1 MKRFIISILPFVSPA
16 VRPFSAYTP
25 KSKGVKLLTT
35 RKISLLLIVTFFFT
49 VKTFSQTSGDGMKKI
64 DGCFSAVKM
73 DIKTNSISV
82 SKTFCVGDK
91 ITVKLKDDKI
101 HGKISKLSKDYIVMA
116 DNSEIDVSNIKWIK
130 KSKLT
135 ASRTIVSVLMAAAG
149 VALIATSQEGENSY
163 GETGALVL
171 TGAALV
177 PVGIVIFV
185 SRTKFR
191 IERGD
196 KLIFVDQPNQ
206 VNHVKL

>member
-91 ITVKLKDDKI
+91 ITVKLKGDKI
-101 HGKISKLSKDYIVMA
+101 HGKISKLSKNYIVIA
-116 DNSEIDVSNIKWIK
+116 DKDEIDVSKIKWIK

-135 ASRTIVSVLMAAAG
+135 ASRAIVGVLVTAAG
-149 VALIATSQEGENSY
+149 LALFPASQEADSFD
-163 GETGALVL
+163 ETGILLLAG
-171 TGAALV
+171 TALV
-177 PVGIVIFV
+177 PIG
-185 SRTKFR
+185 
-191 IERGD
+191 
-196 KLIFVDQPNQ
+196 
-206 VNHVKL
+206 

>member
-1 MKRFIISILPFVSPA
+1 MNRFIVPILPFASPTI
-16 VRPFSAYTP
+16 RTLSADTI
-25 KSKGVKLLTT
+25 KSTAVKLLITK
-35 RKISLLLIVTFFFT
+35 KISLLLIITIFFT
-49 VKTFSQTSGDGMKKI
+49 VETFSQTPGDGMKKI
-64 DGCFSAVKM
+64 DGCFSAVKT
-73 DIKTNSISV
+73 DVKTNSISI

-91 ITVKLKDDKI
+91 ITVKLQGDKI

-116 DNSEIDVSNIKWIK
+116 DNSEIDVSKIKWIK

-135 ASRTIVSVLMAAAG
+135 ASRAIVSVLVAAAG

-196 KLIFVDQPNQ
+196 QLIFVDPPNQ
-206 VNHVKL
+206 VKL